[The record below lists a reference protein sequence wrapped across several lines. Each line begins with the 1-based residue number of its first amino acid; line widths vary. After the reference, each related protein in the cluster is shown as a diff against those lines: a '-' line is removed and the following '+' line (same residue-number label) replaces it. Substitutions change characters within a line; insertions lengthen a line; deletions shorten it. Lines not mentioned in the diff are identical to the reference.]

1 MSGILPGDSKMKEYP
16 VPCSSSAP
24 LTVENKCRSFLPD
37 VFFPLWKPPQ
47 AWGGAEGTVWPW
59 VSLWVFS
66 GGGGWV
72 GRMAL
77 LYKPLCE
84 MSKSKGSATLQA

>member
-1 MSGILPGDSKMKEYP
+1 MGDFARGQQDKGVRSKYP
-16 VPCSSSAP
+16 VPCSRSAP
-24 LTVENKCRSFLPD
+24 LTVENSCWSFLPD

-47 AWGGAEGTVWPW
+47 AWGGAEGTEWPW

-66 GGGGWV
+66 GGGGRI

-77 LYKPLCE
+77 LYSLV
-84 MSKSKGSATLQA
+84 